1 MKHEEGGW
9 AKEIDYQEPNET
21 GKWRKKLDRDPN
33 FAMSVKESV
42 SVAEHC
48 VLQNNQI
55 DLFEDYFSGETA
67 DHTVENVNTKTLM
80 LFK

>member
-9 AKEIDYQEPNET
+9 PKEIDYQEPNET
-21 GKWRKKLDRDPN
+21 GKWRKKLDRDQG
-33 FAMSVKESV
+33 FASSVIEVVGAAES
-42 SVAEHC
+42 C

-67 DHTVENVNTKTLM
+67 DQTVENVNTKTLM